1 MYSDR
6 KTKKTGWL
14 WLCAAALALVLIA
27 GLLLGAAGGPELRES
42 GAAAIRAAVERGA
55 RQCYA
60 VEGVYPPDLRYLCD
74 NYGLQINTEDYYIS
88 YEIYASN
95 VAPTVKVAAK

>member
-1 MYSDR
+1 MYSDQ

-14 WLCAAALALVLIA
+14 WL
-27 GLLLGAAGGPELRES
+27 
-42 GAAAIRAAVERGA
+42 AAAIVVLLLTVGLLASAGGRELRDSSAAIRTAVERSA

-60 VEGVYPPDLRYLCD
+60 VEGIYPPDLDYLRE
-74 NYGLQINTEDYYIS
+74 NYGLQVNTDDYYIS

-95 VAPTVKVAAK
+95 VAPTVKVVAK